1 MKLGRKINPLSK
13 IKEAL
18 GTNGIVL
25 IVTAA
30 VLLEVITAIQYRYAR
45 QEIAE
50 DLAVRAQSELS
61 AKSLAIGNVMTEVE
75 TAVRNHTED
84 VSRQLAHPDSMYG
97 VAKSLIVQ
105 NDIISGSSVSFL
117 PNYYPGKGYWF
128 EAFAG
133 KREGGEVEIMQLGSE
148 NHDYFKREFFE
159 NVMKTGKGGWTNPYL
174 DNEGAKMM
182 LTTYS
187 EPVYDKHGKIV
198 GVLAADISL
207 DWLDE
212 VLAVEY
218 VYPSSYHILLSKT
231 GQLMSVPDKSFVM
244 KTVREMASQ
253 RNDTSFNHIS
263 DEMLAGKT
271 GEALIK
277 EKGGDSYQVFYAPM
291 EGDTGWSLAIV
302 NSEREVYG
310 EFQEMKKNLLKLRL
324 VGLAILIFIIARAV
338 RNVKRLQKVTS
349 EKEKIRSELNVARN
363 IQMGML
369 PKKNLSEEKG
379 ELKGQNIS
387 VEGILIPAKEV
398 GGDLYDY
405 YMRDRKLFFCIGDV
419 SGKGVPASLF
429 MTVTRSLFR
438 NISGRINIPSEI
450 LSQMNDT
457 MVEMNDS
464 NMFVTI
470 FVGVLDLNTGM
481 LEYCNAGHD
490 SPVLI
495 DSKVSS
501 IPVISN
507 IPVGILKDYVYVGQ
521 RITLPSDCILFL
533 YTDGL
538 TEAKNK
544 DHEEF
549 NEDRMTDCLKKFA
562 THIEE
567 STPAAIIDSMKE
579 DIERFVGNADQSD
592 DLTML
597 AIKYMGKEEN
607 NGVKEL
613 TLTNKINEISVLNS
627 FIEEWGKE
635 LMVSPQTLLE
645 IRLALEEV
653 VVNIINYAYP
663 ENTAGYI
670 NITACEKGDVVE
682 FTVRDKGIPFNPL
695 DVAEADIISG
705 AEERKIGGLGI
716 FLVRQMMDGLRY
728 ECKDGENILTL
739 IKVRK

>member
-174 DNEGAKMM
+174 DNDGAKMM

-198 GVLAADISL
+198 AVLAADISL

-253 RNDTSFNHIS
+253 RKDTSFNHIS

-291 EGDTGWSLAIV
+291 GGDTGWSLAIV

-310 EFQEMKKNLLKLRL
+310 EFHEMKKNLLKLRL

-349 EKEKIRSELNVARN
+349 EREKIRSELNVARN

-369 PKKNLSEEKG
+369 PKKNLSEKEG
-379 ELKGQNIS
+379 ELKGRNIS

-438 NISGRINIPSEI
+438 NISRRINKPSEI

-470 FVGVLDLNTGM
+470 FVGVLDLNTGV

-490 SPVLI
+490 TPVLI
-495 DSKVSS
+495 DNKVSS

-521 RITLPSDCILFL
+521 RITLPSDSILFL

-567 STPAAIIDSMKE
+567 STPAAIIESMKE

-613 TLTNKINEISVLNS
+613 TLTNKINEIFVLNS

-663 ENTAGYI
+663 ENATGYI
-670 NITACEKGDVVE
+670 NITACEKGDDLE

-695 DVAEADIISG
+695 DVAEADVISG

-728 ECKDGENILTL
+728 ERKDGENILTL